1 MLEADMPVTEILE
14 RAIAFEE
21 EAHEFYTGASQMVDL
36 PHVRDLLD
44 GLAGEEIK
52 HKHRLEELMAGDL
65 RRVVAAGQERQIVD
79 LKIADYL
86 ASRPLDKTASFQDV
100 LIVAMQREKS
110 AHDFYSRMAEV
121 AGEQDIQQL
130 FQFLAQEELVHKNK
144 VETIYDEVVYQ
155 EF

>member
-1 MLEADMPVTEILE
+1 MPDTDMTVTEILE
-14 RAIAFEE
+14 KAIQFEQ

-36 PHVRDLLD
+36 PHVKDILEE
-44 GLAGEEIK
+44 LAAEEIK
-52 HKHRLEELMAGDL
+52 HKDKLQELMAGDVE
-65 RRVVAAGQERQIVD
+65 RIVAAGRQRQIVD

-86 ASRPLDKTASFQDV
+86 ASRPLDKKASFQDV

-110 AHDFYSRMAEV
+110 AHDFYSRM
-121 AGEQDIQQL
+121 QDVTGDKSTQNL
-130 FQFLAQEELVHKNK
+130 FHFLAQEELVHKNR